1 MARQFFEILMPLK
14 TGYGKHHSSKPKE
27 ADGPDYSK
35 PLVRRL
41 MGNKGS
47 RRASPV
53 FVVLGEKY
61 GKRK

>member
-1 MARQFFEILMPLK
+1 MPLK
-14 TGYGKHHSSKPKE
+14 YGYGKHHSSKPKE